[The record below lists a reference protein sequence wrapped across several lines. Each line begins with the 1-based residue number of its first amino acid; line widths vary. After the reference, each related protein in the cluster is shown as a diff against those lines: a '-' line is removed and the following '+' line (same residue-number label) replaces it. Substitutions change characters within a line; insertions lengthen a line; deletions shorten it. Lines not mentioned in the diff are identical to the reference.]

1 MEMTGLGNR
10 VFHGFERYQGMKK
23 ENSERM
29 FQPGGGGRGSWFTFI
44 CCLQS
49 SLMLP
54 PPGRGIEYK

>member
-29 FQPGGGGRGSWFTFI
+29 FQTGGGSEVAGLLLFAVF
-44 CCLQS
+44 
-49 SLMLP
+49 SLL
-54 PPGRGIEYK
+54 